1 MKVDLNFNEMQK
13 TLNNIV
19 DYSIGFID
27 GAKRGKKKFMENLG
41 AGVIEVLKQY
51 VDSAARMNPES
62 LHHVYEWYQTGSPA
76 ARLFDLNYT
85 ISNLGL
91 SINSTFRQSNSMS
104 KDSKEPFYNKARIME
119 LGLPVRI
126 APKSS
131 QVIAF
136 TDNGEQIFTRKPYTV
151 YNPGGD
157 EVQGSFEKIID
168 EFMLQYF
175 KQSFIRSSGLYDYLN
190 NPTVYKKMA
199 PAGGK
204 GGRNVG
210 LKAGY
215 TWITNARIGVENAI

>member
-1 MKVDLNFNEMQK
+1 MQVTLNDKELEK

-19 DYSIGFID
+19 AYSIGFID
-27 GAKRGKKKFMENLG
+27 GAKKGKKVFMENLG
-41 AGVIEVLKQY
+41 SGVIEVLKQY
-51 VDSAARMNPES
+51 IDTMARLNSDS
-62 LHHVYEWYQTGSPA
+62 LHHVYEWYQAGSPA

-85 ISNLGL
+85 VTSLGL

-131 QVIAF
+131 DVIAF
-136 TDNGEQIFTRKPYTV
+136 TDNGEQVFTRKPYTV

-157 EVQGSFEKIID
+157 EVRGSFEKVID

-175 KQSFIRSSGLYDYLN
+175 KQSFMRSSGLYDYLN
-190 NPTVYKKMA
+190 NPAVYKKMA
-199 PAGGK
+199 RAGSK
-204 GGRNVG
+204 GGRSVG
-210 LKAGY
+210 LRAGY
-215 TWITNARIGVENAI
+215 TWITNAKIGVENAI